1 MSVSVCC
8 LYYWLYETVA
18 YTERSSLPR
27 KILGMSSMGTSEKVF
42 GPRKPRVSGWKVKID
57 TFAVK
62 SFSWF
67 LTGVMLGIQRG
78 EDLSTIQTNKRKS
91 ASFHC
96 SLFI

>member
-42 GPRKPRVSGWKVKID
+42 GP
-57 TFAVK
+57 
-62 SFSWF
+62 
-67 LTGVMLGIQRG
+67 
-78 EDLSTIQTNKRKS
+78 
-91 ASFHC
+91 
-96 SLFI
+96 